1 MADDLE
7 TKETSWTSQVFLGL
21 AGIILLGAAIYGLYQ
36 FAYYLK
42 DAKVNNEGAQAL
54 TFLILVGLALI
65 VALMAGL
72 GIVYSFLGVADH
84 RQALALPEGSV
95 RALIAFSLV
104 LIFVCMATFVYKGA
118 AATRLVEVGQL
129 KRVTAQQITALE
141 KNFTVAVEPA
151 RDDKGALINDPA
163 QPNGQPVPLFNA
175 VYYAEQGRE
184 ANEIGKQIFTT
195 LATVFVS
202 VVSFYFGSSTT
213 ASAVAA
219 GAGMKAARGNTST
232 TNPNANE
239 PTDPNTPR
247 DPNNPQDP
255 SKPPNPDKPPN
266 QGGAQ
271 GRAE

>member
-1 MADDLE
+1 MADESE
-7 TKETSWTSQVFLGL
+7 TTETSWASKVFLGL

-36 FAYYLK
+36 FAYYLE
-42 DAKVNNEGAQAL
+42 DAKGNNEGAQAL

-72 GIVYSFLGVADH
+72 GIVYSFLGVADR

-129 KRVTAQQITALE
+129 KRVTAQQITTLE
-141 KNFTVAVEPA
+141 KSFSVAAEPA
-151 RDDKGALINDPA
+151 RDDKGTLITDPP
-163 QPNGQPVPLFNA
+163 QGGGQPVPLFNA

-213 ASAVAA
+213 ASAV
-219 GAGMKAARGNTST
+219 GAGMNALKGDTPPPNVNTNKTPDGNK
-232 TNPNANE
+232 P
-239 PTDPNTPR
+239 PDPN
-247 DPNNPQDP
+247 
-255 SKPPNPDKPPN
+255 KPTH
-266 QGGAQ
+266 QGP
-271 GRAE
+271 AEGPAI